1 LFADHGAP
9 VAFHGGIVHGA
20 AMLRRDH
27 TLQFVFRPA
36 ATVAQA
42 WVARLSGQE
51 FPAQDR
57 DGLAV
62 DHDAIAF
69 DSDADKP
76 ATR

>member
-1 LFADHGAP
+1 
-9 VAFHGGIVHGA
+9 
-20 AMLRRDH
+20 LRRDH

-42 WVARLSGQE
+42 WVAKLSGQE

-57 DGLAV
+57 DGLAA

-69 DSDADKP
+69 DSDADEP